1 MTALPRLLGVAALL
15 GLLGACSILP
25 EAETPDFYLLPATQQ
40 PARGSATVDWSLR
53 VSTPSASL
61 ALDSNRIAV
70 IPQGNQISSYQG
82 ARWSNRAPG
91 LLRDRLLDAFTA
103 NGSIRALSSDETS
116 LQADLDLTGDL
127 RAFQSE
133 YQGGKPVVHIRYEA
147 RLVRTLGQRIVASRS
162 FEIRQAV
169 DGKQVAEVVSAFGKA
184 SDQLAAQVV
193 EWTLQQGQ
201 AQKIG
206 QPATAGR

>member
-15 GLLGACSILP
+15 GMLSACSILP
-25 EAETPDFYLLPATQQ
+25 EAETPDFYLLPAAQQ
-40 PARGSATVDWSLR
+40 PVRSNAAVHWSLR
-53 VSTPSASL
+53 VSAPSASL
-61 ALDSNRIAV
+61 ALDNNRIAV

-103 NGSIRALSSDETS
+103 NGSIHALSSDDAS
-116 LQADLDLTGDL
+116 LQADLDLTGEL

-162 FEIRQAV
+162 FEVRQAV

-206 QPATAGR
+206 QPAQADN

>member
-1 MTALPRLLGVAALL
+1 MTALPRLLGVAALVS
-15 GLLGACSILP
+15 LLGACSILP
-25 EAETPDFYLLPATQQ
+25 EAESPDFYLLPATQQ
-40 PARGSATVDWSLR
+40 PSRSNAPVNWSLR
-53 VSTPSASL
+53 ISAPSASL

-70 IPQGNQISSYQG
+70 VPQGSQISSYQG

-103 NGSIRALSSDETS
+103 NGSVRALSSDEAS

-133 YQGGKPVVHIRYEA
+133 YQNGNPVIHIRYDA

-162 FEIRQAV
+162 FEVSQPV
-169 DGKQVAEVVSAFGKA
+169 DGKQVPEVVSAFGKA
-184 SDQLAAQVV
+184 ADQLSAQVV
-193 EWTLQQGQ
+193 QWTLQQGQ
-201 AQKIG
+201 QQKLTSN
-206 QPATAGR
+206 PLN

>member
-1 MTALPRLLGVAALL
+1 MTALPRLLGAAALV

-25 EAETPDFYLLPATQQ
+25 EAESPDFYVLPATQQ
-40 PARGSATVDWSLR
+40 PARGPATVNWSLR
-53 VSTPSASL
+53 VSAPTASL
-61 ALDSNRIAV
+61 ALDTNRIAV
-70 IPQGNQISSYQG
+70 VPQGNQLSSYQG

-103 NGSIRALSSDETS
+103 NGSIHALSSDETS

-133 YQGGKPVVHIRYEA
+133 YQNGRPVIHIRYDA
-147 RLVRTLGQRIVASRS
+147 RLVRTLGQRIVASRT
-162 FEIRQAV
+162 FEVSQPV
-169 DGKQVAEVVSAFGKA
+169 DGKQVPEVVSAFGKA
-184 SDQLAAQVV
+184 ADQLSAQVV

-201 AQKIG
+201 Q
-206 QPATAGR
+206 QRLPLPTQQ

>member
-1 MTALPRLLGVAALL
+1 MTALPRLLGVATLV
-15 GLLGACSILP
+15 GLLGACSLLP
-25 EAETPDFYLLPATQQ
+25 KAESPDFYLLPATQQ
-40 PARGSATVDWSLR
+40 PARGSAAVNWSLR
-53 VSTPSASL
+53 VSAPTASL

-70 IPQGNQISSYQG
+70 VPQGNQLSSYQG

-116 LQADLDLTGDL
+116 LQADLDLTGEL

-133 YQGGKPVVHIRYEA
+133 YQSGKPVIHIRYDA

-162 FEIRQAV
+162 FEVSQPV
-169 DGKQVAEVVSAFGKA
+169 DGKQVPEVVSAFGKA
-184 SDQLAAQVV
+184 ADQLSAQVV

-201 AQKIG
+201 RQHTTS
-206 QPATAGR
+206 PSTP

>member
-1 MTALPRLLGVAALL
+1 MTALPRLLGVATLV

-25 EAETPDFYLLPATQQ
+25 KAESPDFYLLPATQQ
-40 PARGSATVDWSLR
+40 PARGNAVVNWSLR
-53 VSTPSASL
+53 VSAPIASL

-70 IPQGNQISSYQG
+70 VPQGNQLSSYQG

-103 NGSIRALSSDETS
+103 NGSIRALSSDEAS
-116 LQADLDLTGDL
+116 LQADLDLTGEL

-133 YQGGKPVVHIRYEA
+133 YQNGKPVIHIRYDA

-162 FEIRQAV
+162 FEVSQPV
-169 DGKQVAEVVSAFGKA
+169 DGKQVPEVVSAFGKA
-184 SDQLAAQVV
+184 ADQLSAQVV

-201 AQKIG
+201 RQHTTS
-206 QPATAGR
+206 PSTP

>member
-25 EAETPDFYLLPATQQ
+25 EAETPDFYLLPAAQQ
-40 PARGSATVDWSLR
+40 PAHSSATVDWSLR
-53 VSTPSASL
+53 VSAPSASL

-169 DGKQVAEVVSAFGKA
+169 DGKQVAEVVTAFGKA

-201 AQKIG
+201 TQKIG
-206 QPATAGR
+206 QPSSQ

>member
-1 MTALPRLLGVAALL
+1 MTALPRLLGVATLV

-25 EAETPDFYLLPATQQ
+25 KAESPDFYLLPATQQ
-40 PARGSATVDWSLR
+40 PARGSAAVNWSLR
-53 VSTPSASL
+53 VSAPTASL

-70 IPQGNQISSYQG
+70 VLQGNQLSSYQG

-103 NGSIRALSSDETS
+103 NGSIRALSSDEAS
-116 LQADLDLTGDL
+116 LQADLDLTGEL

-133 YQGGKPVVHIRYEA
+133 YQNGKPVIHIRYDA

-162 FEIRQAV
+162 FEVSQPV
-169 DGKQVAEVVSAFGKA
+169 DGKQVPEVVSAFGRA
-184 SDQLAAQVV
+184 ADQLSAQVV

-201 AQKIG
+201 RQRTTS
-206 QPATAGR
+206 PSTP

>member
-1 MTALPRLLGVAALL
+1 MTALPRLLGVAAML
-15 GLLGACSILP
+15 GLLSACSILP
-25 EAETPDFYLLPATQQ
+25 EAETPDFYLLPAAQQ
-40 PARGSATVDWSLR
+40 PARSNSAVDWSLR
-53 VSTPSASL
+53 VSAPTASL

-116 LQADLDLTGDL
+116 LQADLDLSGEL

-133 YQGGKPVVHIRYEA
+133 YQGDKPVVHIRYEA

-162 FEIRQAV
+162 FEVRQPV
-169 DGKQVAEVVSAFGKA
+169 DGKQVAEVVTAFGKA

-201 AQKIG
+201 AQKSG
-206 QPATAGR
+206 KSATAER